1 MSDLLIE
8 TGNLRFSYGSQPIL
22 HDISL
27 QVKRGAVYGFIG
39 QNGAGKTTTI
49 KVLLSLLPG
58 FGGQVHLFGQDIRRH
73 RLDILARTGALVE
86 EPALYQHL
94 TGLENLLNRAL
105 LLRLPKNRA
114 QEILRQVGLYD
125 ARHKKVAA
133 YSQGM
138 RQRLGIGLALLGAPD
153 LLILDE
159 PTNGLDPN
167 GIREIRELLTGLAR
181 QGVTVFLSSH
191 LLSEVEKM
199 VTDLG
204 IIHQGRLLFQGPIEN
219 LRDSAR
225 EEVRLDTSDNRR
237 CFELLQTDYPQLAW
251 KNGLPNLGGIGRE
264 EAARLNARLVGQGL
278 EVYALEWARKDLE
291 QLYFD
296 IIQTP
301 SPTP

>member
-8 TGNLRFSYGSQPIL
+8 TEDLIFSYGSQPIL
-22 HDISL
+22 HGISL
-27 QVKRGAVYGFIG
+27 RVKPGAVYGFIG

-49 KVLLSLLPG
+49 KVLLSLLPE
-58 FGGQVHLFGQDIRRH
+58 FGGQVRLFGQSIRRR

-94 TGLENLLNRAL
+94 TGHENLLNRAL
-105 LLRLPKNRA
+105 LLRLPGQRA
-114 QEILRQVGLYD
+114 LDILRQVGLYE

-167 GIREIRELLTGLAR
+167 GIREIRELLTGLSKE
-181 QGVTVFLSSH
+181 GVTVFLSSH
-191 LLSEVEKM
+191 LLSEVEKI

-204 IIHQGRLLFQGPIEN
+204 IIHQGRLLFQGPIES

-225 EEVRLDTSDNRR
+225 EELRLDTSDNRR
-237 CFELLQTDYPQLAW
+237 CFDLLQADYPQTGW
-251 KNGLPNLGGIGRE
+251 KNGLPSLGGVSRDD
-264 EAARLNARLVGQGL
+264 AARLNARLVGQGL
-278 EVYALEWARKDLE
+278 EVYALEWTRKDLE

-296 IIQTP
+296 IIQTSP
-301 SPTP
+301 PTP

>member
-1 MSDLLIE
+1 MSDFLIE
-8 TGNLRFSYGSQPIL
+8 TENLTFSYGSQPIL
-22 HDISL
+22 HGISL
-27 QVKRGAVYGFIG
+27 RVKPGAVYGFIG

-49 KVLLSLLPG
+49 KVLLSLLPD
-58 FGGQVHLFGQDIRRH
+58 FGGQVCLFGNSIRRR
-73 RLDILARTGALVE
+73 RLGILARTGALVE

-94 TGLENLLNRAL
+94 TGQENLLNRAL
-105 LLRLPKNRA
+105 LLRLPR
-114 QEILRQVGLYD
+114 QRTQDILRQVGLYE
-125 ARHKKVAA
+125 ARHKKVVA

-167 GIREIRELLTGLAR
+167 GIREIRELLTGLSR

-191 LLSEVEKM
+191 LLSEVEKI

-204 IIHQGRLLFQGPIEN
+204 IIHQGSLLFQGPIES

-225 EEVRLDTSDNRR
+225 EELCLDTNDNRR
-237 CFELLQTDYPQLAW
+237 CFDLLQADYPQVGW
-251 KNGLPNLGGIGRE
+251 KNGLPSLGGVSRE

-278 EVYALEWARKDLE
+278 AVYALEWARKDLE

-301 SPTP
+301 PPTP

>member
-1 MSDLLIE
+1 MSDFLIE
-8 TGNLRFSYGSQPIL
+8 TENLTFAYGSQPIL
-22 HDISL
+22 HGISL
-27 QVKRGAVYGFIG
+27 RVKPGAVYGFIG

-49 KVLLSLLPG
+49 KVLLSLLPE
-58 FGGQVHLFGQDIRRH
+58 FGGQVRLFGQSIRRH

-94 TGLENLLNRAL
+94 TGQENLLNRAL
-105 LLRLPKNRA
+105 LLRLPGQRA
-114 QEILRQVGLYD
+114 LDILRQVGLYE
-125 ARHKKVAA
+125 ARYKKVAA

-167 GIREIRELLTGLAR
+167 GIREIRELLTGLSR

-191 LLSEVEKM
+191 LLSEVEKI

-204 IIHQGRLLFQGPIEN
+204 IIHQGRLLFQGPIES

-225 EEVRLDTSDNRR
+225 EELRLDTSDNRR
-237 CFELLQTDYPQLAW
+237 CFDLLQADYPQVGW
-251 KNGLPNLGGIGRE
+251 KNGLPNLGGVSRE

-278 EVYALEWARKDLE
+278 AVYALEWARKDLE

-301 SPTP
+301 PPTP

>member
-1 MSDLLIE
+1 MSDFIIE
-8 TGNLRFSYGSQPIL
+8 TEDLSFSYGSQPIL
-22 HDISL
+22 HGISL
-27 QVKRGAVYGFIG
+27 QVRPGAVYGFIG

-58 FGGQVHLFGQDIRRH
+58 FGGQVRLFGQSIRRH
-73 RLDILARTGALVE
+73 RLGILARTGALVE

-94 TGLENLLNRAL
+94 TGQENLLNRAL
-105 LLRLPKNRA
+105 LLRLPKSRV
-114 QEILRQVGLYD
+114 QDILRQVGLYE
-125 ARHKKVAA
+125 ARNKKVSA

-138 RQRLGIGLALLGAPD
+138 RQRLGIGLALLGAPE

-167 GIREIRELLTGLAR
+167 GIREIRELLTGLSR

-191 LLSEVEKM
+191 LLSEVEKI

-204 IIHQGRLLFQGPIEN
+204 IIHQGRLLFQGPIGN

-225 EEVRLDTSDNRR
+225 EELRLDTGDNRR
-237 CFELLQTDYPQLAW
+237 CFELLQPDYPQLVW
-251 KNGLPNLGGIGRE
+251 KNGLPCLGGVSRE

-301 SPTP
+301 PPTP

>member
-8 TGNLRFSYGSQPIL
+8 TEDLIFSYGSQPIL
-22 HDISL
+22 HGISL
-27 QVKRGAVYGFIG
+27 RVKPGAVYGFIG

-49 KVLLSLLPG
+49 KVLLSLLPE
-58 FGGQVHLFGQDIRRH
+58 FGGQVRLFGQSIRRR

-94 TGLENLLNRAL
+94 TGQENLLNRAL
-105 LLRLPKNRA
+105 LLHLPR
-114 QEILRQVGLYD
+114 QRTQDILRQVGLYE

-167 GIREIRELLTGLAR
+167 GIREIRELLTGLSR

-191 LLSEVEKM
+191 LLSEVEKI

-225 EEVRLDTSDNRR
+225 EELRLDTSDNRR
-237 CFELLQTDYPQLAW
+237 CFDLLQADYPQVSW
-251 KNGLPNLGGIGRE
+251 KNGLPSLGGVSRE

-278 EVYALEWARKDLE
+278 AVYALEWARKDLE

-301 SPTP
+301 PPTP